1 MVRHES
7 FWLLYDNAT
16 LENWSY
22 LFVVSLSDGWLWRHS
37 CCKHVSRGPR
47 RREQLPTS
55 QSYTGSQTD
64 ITTEYQLH
72 WLSRDHDGHV
82 ISLQPIRCIDIM
94 NWCLWSDDVDSCHL
108 LRSATH
114 AQCMIRIYIRQ
125 YHTRLLSYTIASSA
139 TGLPPYHC
147 LSY

>member
-16 LENWSY
+16 LENWDRDRSY
-22 LFVVSLSDGWLWRHS
+22 LLVVSLSDGWLWRHS
-37 CCKHVSRGPR
+37 CWTRVSRGPR
-47 RREQLPTS
+47 RRGTAAYITAILH
-55 QSYTGSQTD
+55 GSRTVVA
-64 ITTEYQLH
+64 TEYQLH
-72 WLSRDHDGHV
+72 WCTGYHV
-82 ISLQPIRCIDIM
+82 ITMVTWSHFSR
-94 NWCLWSDDVDSCHL
+94 SDDVDSCHL